1 MVRAVADLFKTPVLL
16 AGVLMLSACSSS
28 SVYSPVDERSISGR
42 HSVKIVSS
50 QYRSGQNRPDQ
61 YKVRRG
67 DTLYSIAFRY
77 GLDFRQLARANG
89 ISDRYEIYPG
99 QTLVLKETPPAPSQQ
114 ATPASKPAPPV
125 VAATT
130 TKPAMPAT
138 VKRPAPATQTK
149 ASPEPSASST
159 RKVSKP
165 PTPPLVVKKPPAVA
179 ANRTLAWRWPVSGRV
194 IQGFSNKGAVN
205 KGINFAG
212 KKGDPVFAAE
222 AGKVVYAGSGLLG
235 YGNLVII
242 HHNEKFLSA
251 YAHNSRILVKEND
264 KVKTGDKIAEIGNS
278 GAARTMLH
286 FEIRRDGQPVDPM
299 KYLPR
304 KR

>member
-1 MVRAVADLFKTPVLL
+1 MLRAVADLLKAPVFIV
-16 AGVLMLSACSSS
+16 GVLMLSACSST

-42 HSVKIVSS
+42 HAVKIVSS
-50 QYRSGQNRPDQ
+50 QTRSDPYKPGH

-77 GLDFRQLARANG
+77 GLDFRQLARSNG

-99 QTLVLKETPPAPSQQ
+99 QTLALKETPPPPRSQQ
-114 ATPASKPAPPV
+114 SAPVAKPAKSTI
-125 VAATT
+125 A
-130 TKPAMPAT
+130 TKPATQKIPAA
-138 VKRPAPATQTK
+138 VKRP
-149 ASPEPSASST
+149 
-159 RKVSKP
+159 V
-165 PTPPLVVKKPPAVA
+165 PTPPANAKTKPVTPPLIAKKPPAAVA
-179 ANRTLAWRWPVSGRV
+179 ERTLEWRWPVTGKV
-194 IQGFSNKGAVN
+194 IQGFSDKGVVN
-205 KGINFAG
+205 KGINLAG
-212 KKGDPVFAAE
+212 SKGEPVFAAE
-222 AGKVVYAGSGLLG
+222 SGKVVYAGSGLLG

-299 KYLPR
+299 MYLPR

>member
-1 MVRAVADLFKTPVLL
+1 MVRAVADVFTALALFASVL
-16 AGVLMLSACSSS
+16 VLSACSSS

-42 HSVKIVSS
+42 HPVKIVSS
-50 QYRSGQNRPDQ
+50 QARPEQ

-77 GLDFRQLARANG
+77 GLDFRQLARSNG
-89 ISDRYEIYPG
+89 ISDRYDIYPG
-99 QTLVLKETPPAPSQQ
+99 QTLVLKETPPPPPPQRSQK
-114 ATPASKPAPPV
+114 ATPAVKPAQSRDVKKAATHVIPASAKPPV
-125 VAATT
+125 STPPAKAKDP
-130 TKPAMPAT
+130 KPPLLAKA
-138 VKRPAPATQTK
+138 APA
-149 ASPEPSASST
+149 
-159 RKVSKP
+159 
-165 PTPPLVVKKPPAVA
+165 VVAE
-179 ANRTLAWRWPVSGRV
+179 RTLAWRWPASGKV
-194 IQGFSNKGAVN
+194 IQGFSNKGTIN
-205 KGINFAG
+205 KGINFSG
-212 KKGDPVFAAE
+212 NKGEPVYAAE
-222 AGKVVYAGSGLLG
+222 SGRVVYAGSGLLG

-299 KYLPR
+299 MYLPR